1 MELHRN
7 EADKFERTADRLSQ
21 VLRQIDPDDPDPN
34 AVNLAIAEAKRVRR
48 ASTILVK
55 TLAVIRDKLQP

>member
-1 MELHRN
+1 MELNRN

-48 ASTILVK
+48 ASTLLVK
-55 TLAVIRDKLQP
+55 TLAAIRDKLQP